1 MLNRGVPLRV
11 LVADDHETIRK
22 GIRSILASRNDLEV
36 CGEAANGKE
45 AVEKARELKPDLVIL
60 DISMPLGGLK
70 VAKEISELLP
80 SVPILL
86 FSVYEGRTLTPEA
99 KSAGVMGFVRKDQAG
114 TVLLQAVDAVLQG
127 QTFFPL

>member
-1 MLNRGVPLRV
+1 MGREFR
-11 LVADDHETIRK
+11 
-22 GIRSILASRNDLEV
+22 
-36 CGEAANGKE
+36 E

-86 FSVYEGRTLTPEA
+86 LSVYEGRTLTPEA